1 MLGRE
6 HMVKKPASTGA
17 EKEKSAFYR
26 DCMENCR
33 VFNSSIPYCVID
45 KNYNLMRT
53 PAASAMPLPD

>member
-1 MLGRE
+1 
-6 HMVKKPASTGA
+6 MVKKPASTGA